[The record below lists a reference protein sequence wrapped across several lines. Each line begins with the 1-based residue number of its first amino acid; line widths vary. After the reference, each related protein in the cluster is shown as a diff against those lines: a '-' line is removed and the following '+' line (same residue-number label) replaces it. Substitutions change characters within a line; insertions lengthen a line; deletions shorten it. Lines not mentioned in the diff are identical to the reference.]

1 MGAKAILSD
10 LKKFFS
16 TAKEYE
22 YLFESTP
29 SELVIERP
37 LRKKDLSPEA
47 ITSYMGAL
55 VNVRNEQFVVVD
67 SYISSCGQDLILR
80 VRKKE
85 FIVEWN

>member
-10 LKKFFS
+10 LKNFFS
-16 TAKEYE
+16 TAKGFG

-29 SELVIERP
+29 SELVIETP
-37 LRKKDLSPEA
+37 LRKEDLSPEA

-55 VNVRNEQFVVVD
+55 VKVRNEQFVVVD
-67 SYISSCGQDLILR
+67 SFICPCGQDLVLR